1 MRRLKKGAKKLL
13 RNTLADRWRLQESIN
28 WTYRDDHG
36 ATELKSPVISV
47 DPDDFSDEDAVLRL
61 AATGG
66 GREFSKNRR
75 SGSRRVLGFFVIP
88 HKWRRLSARQVVWRW
103 LIDKRNVAALV
114 SFVVHIALALILLS
128 LAFSVRVGTIGVSVE
143 GFSHSEVDQ
152 LDFVDE
158 SGNVLA
164 DDESFE
170 ILPET
175 IELDSE
181 VTSKVLLEELNRFSV
196 TEQLAES
203 DGARLTDEVVPIGS
217 ANSETIGAGMPFFK
231 NVGDAAHRASRK
243 RGNQGRVGEVTKES
257 EDAVERGLE
266 WLARHQL
273 PDGGWAFDLT
283 AQDANGR
290 AISCQ
295 CSNST
300 STSGGS
306 AYLRQLHPSRSA
318 ATAIALLPFL
328 GSGHT
333 HTEPGPY
340 QKTVASG
347 LKYLEYHATTREEGV
362 DFRDGFVEDG
372 ASYVQALAVLTCC
385 EAYEM
390 TKDANLK
397 PLAEGGIRFIERSQ
411 LRDGGWRYSSVGD
424 LAFHDSVA
432 GDLSVSGWQML
443 ALHSGVSAGF
453 SLPASVAYRV
463 GAFLDLVMDDNGR
476 SYRYQPETKEDVSKR
491 WGTTAVGVLM
501 REYLGWT
508 PSSNPQI
515 KNELDRGAEQIA
527 QWIDLADSHW
537 QSAKKSVQTGR
548 LNNRKIAYIKDGKLI
563 YNLYFAYYAALAL
576 RSYGG
581 RYWEDGYPKLR
592 ELLIS
597 TQVRSSIISLDHCE
611 EGSWLFY
618 DQYMN
623 DGGRLLNTALAV
635 LILETPYRYLPMY
648 R

>member
-1 MRRLKKGAKKLL
+1 
-13 RNTLADRWRLQESIN
+13 
-28 WTYRDDHG
+28 
-36 ATELKSPVISV
+36 
-47 DPDDFSDEDAVLRL
+47 
-61 AATGG
+61 
-66 GREFSKNRR
+66 
-75 SGSRRVLGFFVIP
+75 
-88 HKWRRLSARQVVWRW
+88 
-103 LIDKRNVAALV
+103 
-114 SFVVHIALALILLS
+114 
-128 LAFSVRVGTIGVSVE
+128 
-143 GFSHSEVDQ
+143 
-152 LDFVDE
+152 
-158 SGNVLA
+158 
-164 DDESFE
+164 
-170 ILPET
+170 
-175 IELDSE
+175 
-181 VTSKVLLEELNRFSV
+181 
-196 TEQLAES
+196 
-203 DGARLTDEVVPIGS
+203 
-217 ANSETIGAGMPFFK
+217 
-231 NVGDAAHRASRK
+231 
-243 RGNQGRVGEVTKES
+243 
-257 EDAVERGLE
+257 
-266 WLARHQL
+266 
-273 PDGGWAFDLT
+273 
-283 AQDANGR
+283 
-290 AISCQ
+290 
-295 CSNST
+295 
-300 STSGGS
+300 
-306 AYLRQLHPSRSA
+306 
-318 ATAIALLPFL
+318 
-328 GSGHT
+328 
-333 HTEPGPY
+333 
-340 QKTVASG
+340 
-347 LKYLEYHATTREEGV
+347 
-362 DFRDGFVEDG
+362 
-372 ASYVQALAVLTCC
+372 
-385 EAYEM
+385 
-390 TKDANLK
+390 
-397 PLAEGGIRFIERSQ
+397 
-411 LRDGGWRYSSVGD
+411 
-424 LAFHDSVA
+424 
-432 GDLSVSGWQML
+432 ML